1 MKFYTLII
9 FVILS
14 FGKIEARCCLPK
26 PINCY
31 HCDSE
36 TDLRCKDPFNKTST
50 EPDDYPPTISCN
62 GCCIKWVTDSRSP
75 KEVIRRS
82 CITQYQVNLFMV
94 DRGCMQER
102 SKTGHLCFC
111 EEELCNKCNKCS
123 INSILLFITF
133 IIFTIL
139 K

>member
-1 MKFYTLII
+1 MVHRSLVI
-9 FVILS
+9 F
-14 FGKIEARCCLPK
+14 AK

-36 TDLRCKDPFNKTST
+36 TDVRCKDPFNRSST
-50 EPDDYPPTISCN
+50 VPDEYPPTIICT
-62 GCCIKWVTDSRSP
+62 GCCIKWVTDSKSP

-82 CITQYQVNLFMV
+82 CISQFQVNLFMV

-111 EEELCNKCNKCS
+111 EEELCNNCYKS
-123 INSILLFITF
+123 FLSTSVLFTVILFYMIR
-133 IIFTIL
+133 
-139 K
+139 